1 MPEPNSKIAS
11 QQKLTSG
18 THSKPEDSFSRTDA
32 PAIDPSSLWAA
43 LSRTPGVG
51 VSIIDIQGRLL
62 FINDTSMALFF
73 DQVPFD
79 YEGKKLADVHPPQFA
94 RERMYMIQQV
104 TEQQRPMAISHI
116 YHGHAI
122 HSTLWPIKD
131 LKPPYNRVIVVSH
144 SNLDSD
150 DFGRIKSAQNSG
162 QPIETFDTSY
172 IDLGPLN
179 VLTKRELEV
188 MVLLG
193 HGMSVPRAAALLHRS
208 PKTVQRHKAS
218 ITAKLKLHGQAEIV
232 RIVTSMGLDMDQT
245 KLKRYKR

>member
-1 MPEPNSKIAS
+1 MPDSHPNRSNQHA
-11 QQKLTSG
+11 LTSG
-18 THSKPEDSFSRTDA
+18 KRPTPANTFSRTDA
-32 PAIDPSSLWAA
+32 PELDPASLWAA

-51 VSIIDIQGRLL
+51 VSIIDVEGRLL

-73 DQVPFD
+73 DTVPID
-79 YEGKKLADVHPPQFA
+79 YEGKKLSDVHPPQFA
-94 RERMYMIQQV
+94 RERMLMIQRV

-131 LKPPYNRVIVVSH
+131 RKPPYSRVIVVSH
-144 SNLDSD
+144 SNLNSD
-150 DFGRIKSAQNSG
+150 DFGRIKSAQNPE
-162 QPIETFDTSY
+162 QTIEQFDTNY

-193 HGMSVPRAAALLHRS
+193 HGLSVPRAAAILHRS
-208 PKTVQRHKAS
+208 PKTIQRHKAS
-218 ITAKLKLHGQAEIV
+218 LTTKLNLHGQAEIV
-232 RIVTSMGLDMDQT
+232 RIVTSMGLEMDQT
-245 KLKRYKR
+245 RLKRYKR